1 MKKVLQKS
9 SIPVLLT
16 ASFLFAPAVQAQTP
30 YYGKE
35 YSQPEQVRPLFTEV
49 EVTDGTPA
57 FVKGEEAFTT
67 QEEML
72 AYIEELK
79 GKSPY
84 LTVKNIGASQNG
96 LEIPALYF
104 TKDQK
109 INPSF
114 MSRKPTVWIQSQI
127 HGNEPASGESV
138 LAIAN
143 RLTGELG
150 EEVLD
155 KINVIVVPRVNPDGA
170 YNFKRQLQNGLD
182 GNRDHVKLE
191 SPEVQAIH
199 HEYNRYTPE
208 VVIDAHEYSPY
219 TSSFDQFGDEGLL
232 KYHDILLLSGRN
244 LNIPEK
250 IRTMSD
256 SLYVDPTL
264 DTLEQ
269 NGFTGDRYYT
279 TGVTNGEIDILEG
292 GTEPRIG
299 RNAFGLQTA
308 FSFLVESRGIAIGR
322 EDFGRRVAAQ
332 IATHENIL
340 RQTAANAKKVKTT
353 VAAERAKLIKKG
365 LVSNDKDPIFV
376 NSEAAE
382 IENQTLEMVDIATGT
397 LKDVPVNYFSAT
409 EAKPTLTRE
418 RPTAYVLNPDQ
429 SEVAAKLQNQGLKGF
444 KLPKQMKLSVEA
456 YDVTSKENTEKYE
469 GKQLVEVKTELER
482 KDVLF
487 PKGTYVFLSA
497 QPQNNLLSLS
507 LEPESIDSYVTF
519 GFIPSEVGQELPVY
533 RFMFDGKKLK

>member
-35 YSQPEQVRPLFTEV
+35 YSQPEQVRPLFPEV

-84 LTVKNIGASQNG
+84 LTVENIGASQNG

-155 KINVIVVPRVNPDGA
+155 KINVIVVPRVNPDGS

-308 FSFLVESRGIAIGR
+308 FSFLIESRGIAIGR

>member
-35 YSQPEQVRPLFTEV
+35 YSQPEQVRPLFPEV

-155 KINVIVVPRVNPDGA
+155 KINVIVVPRVNPDGS

-340 RQTAANAKKVKTT
+340 RQTAANANKVKTT

>member
-35 YSQPEQVRPLFTEV
+35 YSQPEQVRPLFPEV

-155 KINVIVVPRVNPDGA
+155 KINVIVVPRVNPDGS

-322 EDFGRRVAAQ
+322 EDFGTRVAAQ

>member
-16 ASFLFAPAVQAQTP
+16 ASFLFAPAVQAETP
-30 YYGKE
+30 YYGKD
-35 YSQPEQVRPLFTEV
+35 YSQPEQVRPLFPEV

-84 LTVKNIGASQNG
+84 LSVKNIGASQNG

-109 INPSF
+109 IYPSF

-155 KINVIVVPRVNPDGA
+155 KINVIVVPRVNPDGS

-199 HEYNRYTPE
+199 HEYNRFTPE

-219 TSSFDQFGDEGLL
+219 TSSFNQFGEEGLL

-250 IRTMSD
+250 IRSMSD

-279 TGVTNGEIDILEG
+279 TEVTNGEIYILEG

-340 RQTAANAKKVKTT
+340 RQTAANSKKVKTT
-353 VAAERAKLIKKG
+353 VAVERAKLIKKG

-382 IENQTLEMVDIATGT
+382 IENQTLEMIDIATGT

-418 RPTAYVLNPDQ
+418 RPTAYVLKPDQ
-429 SEVAAKLQNQGLKGF
+429 AQIAAKLENQGLKGY
-444 KLPKQMKLSVEA
+444 KLPKQLKLSVEA

-469 GKQLVEVKTELER
+469 GRQLAEVQTVIEK
-482 KDVLF
+482 KDVVF

-519 GFIPSEVGQELPVY
+519 GYIPSEVGKELPVY